1 MKRNIIVSR
10 NDQTPVEKQDVEMVE
25 RKGIG
30 HPDSLADGM
39 AEEIS
44 RSLCK
49 AYLRQYGA
57 ILHHNTDKLEL
68 VGGRVKVEFG
78 GGKIIQPMF
87 LLLSGRATTEVDGK
101 PFPVHEIGKRAAL
114 DYMASILPNL
124 DAKKHVI
131 IDSKIGYGSADL
143 TELFNRKASR
153 EKKTTPLANDT
164 SFGVGYAPFSE
175 VENLVMGV
183 ENLLNSKKT
192 KKKYPEI
199 GEDIKVMGM
208 RSGDKTVLTIAAAF
222 VSTHVPDFDHYC
234 NIKDEVKEYV
244 MKNYVDRKAARQTEV
259 HINTADNYQRKVVYL
274 TLTGTSA
281 EHGDDGCVGR
291 GNRANGLI
299 TPSRKMSLEATA
311 GKNPVNHIGKLY
323 NILANRIASEINRET
338 GAEEVY
344 VRLLSQ
350 IGKPIDLPLVA
361 SIELLT
367 DHMKFAGIKNEAEG
381 IANEHLANITKLT
394 DEIING
400 KVSVF

>member
-44 RSLCK
+44 RNLCK
-49 AYLRQYGA
+49 AYLKQYGA

-101 PFPVHEIGKRAAL
+101 PFPVHEIGKKTAL

-124 DAKKHVI
+124 DVKKHVI

-153 EKKTTPLANDT
+153 EKKTAPLANDT

-183 ENLLNSKKT
+183 ENLLNSKKA

-208 RSGDKTVLTIAAAF
+208 RNGDKIILTIAAAF
-222 VSTHVPDFDHYC
+222 VSSHVPDFDHYC

-244 MKNYVDRKAARQTEV
+244 MKNFVDKKATRQTEV

-323 NILANRIASEINRET
+323 NILANRIASDINEET
-338 GAEEVY
+338 GAEEVC

-367 DHMKFAGIKNEAEG
+367 DNKKFAGIKSKAES

-400 KVSVF
+400 KVGVF